1 MLSQVPPSHSN
12 GPDLF
17 VKQTSFGSAIVLEE
31 KLLKPLKLL
40 ETSTTMWR
48 RRLSTHL
55 TALSLPA
62 SFSSPLTAASSS
74 TTSFRPIFS
83 LLSRHFTAPSDY
95 AAGATESE
103 NVGISKKTV
112 GDVKREELEALLDGH
127 QIRDVDYPEGHFGTK
142 KSPALIKSYYDKRII
157 GCPGPDGEDEHDIVW
172 LWLEKGKPR
181 ECPVCSQYFEL
192 EVVAGPG
199 GSPDGHD
206 DENQH

>member
-1 MLSQVPPSHSN
+1 MSRVSVLLLYVEIWTM
-12 GPDLF
+12 
-17 VKQTSFGSAIVLEE
+17 TSFFFSFHLSSQCCHRLI
-31 KLLKPLKLL
+31 PL
-40 ETSTTMWR
+40 
-48 RRLSTHL
+48 
-55 TALSLPA
+55 
-62 SFSSPLTAASSS
+62 F
-74 TTSFRPIFS
+74 
-83 LLSRHFTAPSDY
+83 
-95 AAGATESE
+95 